1 MVPQLQGRQCITLM
15 MWAGPGYYHIPTDK
29 LREQRSATGF

>member
-1 MVPQLQGRQCITLM
+1 MVPQIHGRQCITLM
-15 MWAGPGYYHIPTDK
+15 MWAGPGYYIPTDK